1 MMANGETNQDQGHG
15 EITTKCVPLVF
26 LKETD
31 LFMSRKPLKQEWLTH
46 KELYTAIA
54 INIDASH
61 ITGLQRVRGMW
72 RVYHAN
78 RDDEVTLMAEGVP
91 PKKGKTLQVLNTNPD
106 RFDGENTTNI
116 RIKKLPLSVEG
127 GIISRTLTL
136 TKIDVITCKREKL
149 RVKGRLTNC

>member
-1 MMANGETNQDQGHG
+1 MANGETNQDQGHG

-54 INIDASH
+54 INIVAAH

-72 RVYHAN
+72 RVYHDN
-78 RDDEVTLMAEGVP
+78 RDDEVTLRGS
-91 PKKGKTLQVLNTNPD
+91 PKLFKYLTQTQTDLMV
-106 RFDGENTTNI
+106 
-116 RIKKLPLSVEG
+116 
-127 GIISRTLTL
+127 RTRP
-136 TKIDVITCKREKL
+136 KSE
-149 RVKGRLTNC
+149 